1 MTNFGDNVQDEWF
14 IVFLLF
20 QLTKFDDTLVI
31 TVEDNDGDFLLIE
44 AAHHLPKWLE
54 PDTSENRTFLYQGAF
69 HLIPLD
75 QQLFPLDATPTIF
88 DAINFIR
95 EHADRTKCN
104 EKIQNAINDRIKGY
118 PNRVKEL
125 HHKANCYVPNSVA
138 ALLQSDSSLVS
149 YAVRSFY
156 LRDPIDLKACR
167 AMKYFP
173 PENRVMRTV
182 TFTRCLY
189 AQLVCQSFKPDAKT
203 GWNMPPENSNLF
215 KSHDLGMKLACGFE
229 ILVSNCSNNNNNSK
243 VLSNSFDNSSW
254 EKFDNSLK
262 ANGYFGNE
270 LVGSKNY
277 NALLENAKCYF
288 HQIQTNDD
296 HKCVP
301 IMKKIGLKILDFL
314 KSEHLNDLKDEILGK
329 EDDDSWLNCNT
340 DELDNY
346 LSEKFSLQKQSN
358 LSESELASTITTSLS
373 AFVEKESGIKGVK
386 PKNFNSN
393 QVDFDPET
401 FANALESVLSLNIPQ
416 SDSDESSAMSDYSY
430 SDELDSDDQS
440 EDELSYNKTLNDKK
454 AKDKI
459 EEMKLYM
466 KEMDKELAE
475 TKVGQ
480 SFERKKSAPL
490 AQVEDDGVDINLT
503 TLTNILQSYKNE
515 QGVPGPTSTLFSSMG
530 IQLPENSEN

>member
-1 MTNFGDNVQDEWF
+1 
-14 IVFLLF
+14 
-20 QLTKFDDTLVI
+20 
-31 TVEDNDGDFLLIE
+31 
-44 AAHHLPKWLE
+44 
-54 PDTSENRTFLYQGAF
+54 
-69 HLIPLD
+69 
-75 QQLFPLDATPTIF
+75 
-88 DAINFIR
+88 
-95 EHADRTKCN
+95 
-104 EKIQNAINDRIKGY
+104 
-118 PNRVKEL
+118 
-125 HHKANCYVPNSVA
+125 
-138 ALLQSDSSLVS
+138 
-149 YAVRSFY
+149 
-156 LRDPIDLKACR
+156 
-167 AMKYFP
+167 
-173 PENRVMRTV
+173 
-182 TFTRCLY
+182 
-189 AQLVCQSFKPDAKT
+189 
-203 GWNMPPENSNLF
+203 MPPENSNLF

-393 QVDFDPET
+393 QVNFDPET

-515 QGVPGPTSTLFSSMG
+515 QGVPGPTSTIFSSMG

>member
-1 MTNFGDNVQDEWF
+1 M
-14 IVFLLF
+14 
-20 QLTKFDDTLVI
+20 TKFDDTLVI

-69 HLIPLD
+69 HLIPLH
-75 QQLFPLDATPTIF
+75 QQLFPFNETPSIVDAM
-88 DAINFIR
+88 NFIR
-95 EHADRTKCN
+95 ENADRTKCK
-104 EKIQNAINDRIKGY
+104 EKIQNAINDRIKEY
-118 PNRVKEL
+118 PNRIKQL
-125 HHKANCYVPNSVA
+125 YHKAHCYVPNSVA
-138 ALLQSDSSLVS
+138 ALLQSDPSLVS

-254 EKFDNSLK
+254 EKFHNSLK

-277 NALLENAKCYF
+277 NALLENARCYF
-288 HQIQTNDD
+288 NQIQTNDH

-301 IMKKIGLKILDFL
+301 MMKQIGLKISNFL
-314 KSEHLNDLKDEILGK
+314 KSEQLSDLKDEILEK
-329 EDDDSWLNCNT
+329 EDDDSWLNYNT

-358 LSESELASTITTSLS
+358 LSESKLASTITNSLS

-386 PKNFNSN
+386 PKSFNSN
-393 QVDFDPET
+393 KVNFDPET

-440 EDELSYNKTLNDKK
+440 EDELSYNKTSNDKK
-454 AKDKI
+454 AKEKI

-466 KEMDKELAE
+466 KQMDKELAE

-503 TLTNILQSYKNE
+503 TLTNLLESYKNE

-530 IQLPENSEN
+530 IQLPENSDD